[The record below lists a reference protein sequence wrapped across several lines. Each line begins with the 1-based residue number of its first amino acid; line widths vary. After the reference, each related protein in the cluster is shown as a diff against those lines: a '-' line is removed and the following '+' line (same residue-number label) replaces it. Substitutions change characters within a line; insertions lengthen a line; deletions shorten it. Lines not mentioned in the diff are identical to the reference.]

1 MNGMFQNAIN
11 FNQPLDT
18 MVTSGVSDMSYMFNG
33 ALNFNNKIFTSTSK
47 VTNMMSMFQSA
58 SSFNQAA
65 INNWSVSSVT
75 DFTSMFENAVRFSQ
89 DIDNWSPSAVSLFDS
104 MFKSASQFDGKMFT
118 ATTQTGAKME
128 SMFEN
133 AVFFS
138 GKNINNLQTSTV
150 TSMKSMFKG
159 ATVFNSE
166 CTHSTTSKQT
176 VWNVA
181 LVTDFTS
188 MFEEARSFNK
198 AISTW
203 PFDATTAR
211 VVTTGFNSMFKNAA
225 VFNNGI
231 FQVDSNTASQGQADV
246 NSLESMFEGAAGFN
260 QDLHDWTL
268 ATATVDD
275 TTGLQSMFS
284 GASKFQ
290 QNLCSWQSNL
300 DANNQP
306 TTNNMFLNTRCPPAN
321 ADVDLDDIATNA
333 DDNLVLGTVCC
344 TCSAPN
350 TDDATL
356 YPACV
361 GAATN

>member
-1 MNGMFQNAIN
+1 MG
-11 FNQPLDT
+11 
-18 MVTSGVSDMSYMFNG
+18 
-33 ALNFNNKIFTSTSK
+33 
-47 VTNMMSMFQSA
+47 
-58 SSFNQAA
+58 
-65 INNWSVSSVT
+65 
-75 DFTSMFENAVRFSQ
+75 
-89 DIDNWSPSAVSLFDS
+89 
-104 MFKSASQFDGKMFT
+104 FKGASQFDGKMFT
-118 ATTQTGAKME
+118 ATTADNAKME

-133 AVFFS
+133 AVFFT

-260 QDLHDWTL
+260 QDITGWVTTDVTTYNSMFKNAAAFDRNIVTWTVTAGVFFTNMFEGAVQFNQNLHDWTL

-275 TTGLQSMFS
+275 TAGLQSMFS

-321 ADVDLDDIATNA
+321 ADVDLDDIDTTANN
-333 DDNLVLGTVCC
+333 NLVLGTVCC